1 MQNSAPANTLKPLR
15 AVVIGSGFGGSV
27 AAARL
32 ARAGLDVTLLERG
45 PWRDTLPVREAG
57 IKERKPLPRTGGILS
72 TLRSAHLPF
81 GPKKG
86 ITLNKNGYLELFV
99 APKVKAVCTSNV
111 GGGSH
116 IWAAVMEDAPAGFW
130 EHRAQGLS
138 DASMREH
145 YRLTRAELGASY
157 PQDSA
162 SVPNAVEH
170 AWRDKDFFTPAPAE
184 ARPQMGF
191 LFPTGQGGERRRDRN
206 GVARAELD
214 YQQPNGMF
222 GSPSGAKSTVDAL
235 YLLPALKQ
243 GLIVKDKHEVSDL
256 RRQQDGAY
264 QINAKDLNS
273 GRKVS
278 FVADIAILAAG
289 AMNTLR
295 LLMASQ
301 AQGQL
306 GPMPA
311 LGMGFGVNG
320 DCIGDWRVN
329 DAPARDSCP
338 GPPAH
343 GRIMIKGHEEGMY
356 LLLVGGEPPPAPRFM
371 AAMVRNKAGRAYQ
384 VVAMAQDKAQ
394 GRVSYEGG
402 RLNIDY
408 EFASD
413 PAYQAIF
420 ASYRS
425 LEKQSGWR
433 LKFDERAVLT
443 AHPMGGARI
452 SDDPATGVVNGWGE
466 AHGHPGLYVADAAVF
481 PQPLGLPPSL
491 SIAAWASR
499 LSAHIVN
506 SNQHER
512 S

>member
-1 MQNSAPANTLKPLR
+1 M
-15 AVVIGSGFGGSV
+15 
-27 AAARL
+27 
-32 ARAGLDVTLLERG
+32 
-45 PWRDTLPVREAG
+45 
-57 IKERKPLPRTGGILS
+57 
-72 TLRSAHLPF
+72 
-81 GPKKG
+81 
-86 ITLNKNGYLELFV
+86 
-99 APKVKAVCTSNV
+99 
-111 GGGSH
+111 
-116 IWAAVMEDAPAGFW
+116 
-130 EHRAQGLS
+130 
-138 DASMREH
+138 
-145 YRLTRAELGASY
+145 
-157 PQDSA
+157 
-162 SVPNAVEH
+162 
-170 AWRDKDFFTPAPAE
+170 KD
-184 ARPQMGF
+184 RHQ
-191 LFPTGQGGERRRDRN
+191 
-206 GVARAELD
+206 
-214 YQQPNGMF
+214 
-222 GSPSGAKSTVDAL
+222 
-235 YLLPALKQ
+235 
-243 GLIVKDKHEVSDL
+243 VSDL
-256 RRQQDGAY
+256 SRQQDGAY

-273 GRKVS
+273 GRKVG
-278 FVADIAILAAG
+278 FTADIVILAAG

-301 AQGQL
+301 DQGQL
-306 GPMPA
+306 GRMPA

-320 DCIGDWRVN
+320 DCIGDWRVK
-329 DAPARDSCP
+329 DEPARDSCL

-371 AAMVRNKAGRAYQ
+371 ANMVRNKAGKAYQ

-402 RLNIDY
+402 RLNIHYEFASDPAYQVVAMAQDKAQGRVSYEGGRLNIHY

-420 ASYRS
+420 DAYRS

-466 AHGHPGLYVADAAVF
+466 AHGHPGLYVADASVF

-506 SNQHER
+506 SNPN
-512 S
+512 